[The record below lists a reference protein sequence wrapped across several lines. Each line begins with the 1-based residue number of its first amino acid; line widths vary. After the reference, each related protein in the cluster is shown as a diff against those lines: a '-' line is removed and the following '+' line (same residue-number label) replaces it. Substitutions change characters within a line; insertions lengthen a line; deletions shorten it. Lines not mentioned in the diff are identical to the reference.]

1 MILEKRYD
9 EALSYFETKFQ
20 VYSSKN
26 EQNFK
31 KIILCLVCL
40 KLFDCLKNNDYMQGF
55 NHLNKLDGSFWGKNI
70 TISLY
75 DFEEKIYDYCLED
88 LSVLLCYD
96 GTNNNS
102 LRHFLLDKQISL
114 ISNQINSLILEFA
127 GLSRESVL
135 EKIIKQHILTNY
147 IYKNVKNSFGE
158 KISIKI

>member
-1 MILEKRYD
+1 MISDRKYD
-9 EALSYFETKFQ
+9 EALRSFESKFQ

-40 KLFDCLKNNDYMQGF
+40 KLFDCLMNNDYMQGF
-55 NHLNKLDGSFWGKNI
+55 SNLNKLDISFWNKNI

-75 DFEEKIYDYCLED
+75 DAEEKIYDYCLED

-96 GTNNNS
+96 GINNNNFK
-102 LRHFLLDKQISL
+102 HFFMDKQTSL

-127 GLSRESVL
+127 ALSRESVL
-135 EKIIKQHILTNY
+135 EKVIKQHMLTNFV
-147 IYKNVKNSFGE
+147 YKTVKNSFGE
-158 KISIKI
+158 KLSIKI